1 METVSYLVLVQYMPE
16 NGCCKTILDVR
27 WPATSTRY
35 GKRSCDRPVIGK
47 VKGGKGG
54 TYDAYWNG
62 KLQYLSWLL
71 WRCVMLCDAVLCMLC
86 SVKHVKTVS
95 TVRPCAAV
103 VLVLK
108 KHVLHFKI
116 VYYCVVHWMS
126 TTWNVGRYGVML
138 LVVCDVVCRIVYVW
152 SCVMV
157 CVYDWCCMACCW
169 ILSIY
174 HTISTNIF
182 IIICWRCCCC
192 YRCLLVGLLL
202 AGTLAPTLLLFHAW
216 KGGKDG
222 GVWII
227 QHTHKC
233 T

>member
-1 METVSYLVLVQYMPE
+1 MFDGLRHPHGTAREVATDLSLV
-16 NGCCKTILDVR
+16 
-27 WPATSTRY
+27 
-35 GKRSCDRPVIGK
+35 RSK
-47 VKGGKGG
+47 VAKVG
-54 TYDAYWNG
+54 TYHAYWNG

-138 LVVCDVVCRIVYVW
+138 LVVCDVVCAASYMFDLVW
-152 SCVMV
+152 
-157 CVYDWCCMACCW
+157 WCMCMIDAVWLVAEFWASIILFPRTFSLSYAEDAAVAIAAC
-169 ILSIY
+169 
-174 HTISTNIF
+174 
-182 IIICWRCCCC
+182 
-192 YRCLLVGLLL
+192 
-202 AGTLAPTLLLFHAW
+202 
-216 KGGKDG
+216 
-222 GVWII
+222 
-227 QHTHKC
+227 
-233 T
+233 